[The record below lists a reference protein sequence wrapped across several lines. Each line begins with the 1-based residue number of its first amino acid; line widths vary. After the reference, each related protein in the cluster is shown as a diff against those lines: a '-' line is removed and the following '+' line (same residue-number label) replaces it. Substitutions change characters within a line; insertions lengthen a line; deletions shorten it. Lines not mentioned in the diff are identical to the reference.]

1 MTLSM
6 LVRVLSLVLML
17 LMVMSLV
24 AMLLMVLS
32 SAFELWKVWTKYLSR
47 ETL

>member
-24 AMLLMVLS
+24 AMLLMGLS
-32 SAFELWKVWTKYLSR
+32 SAFEL
-47 ETL
+47 